1 MTTSTST
8 PTRTG
13 LRQLVVATPVVLVAL
28 WLVWA
33 TGLISIKFGLQR
45 ADPMAFAVLRVATTT
60 VLLGAALVLRRSSAD
75 TAAARSQVHR
85 WALRVGL
92 TQMVAFFTLQSL
104 GMADAGAGLSAIL
117 LYTQPFMVAIAAR
130 AVLGERLSPRQ
141 LVGMVL
147 GWCGVAVLVGGEAAA
162 GTTPVGA
169 MVLLL
174 LAAVAWAASTILF
187 KHVPTEVP
195 LVPLLFWM
203 NVYAVG
209 PLLLFALG
217 SQSTVVWGPHLVLAT
232 VWTAAFAGIGG
243 MGLSFV
249 LLRRGEASVVSS
261 WIFAVP
267 IVTALLGVP
276 VLGETLDPRMFLAGG
291 LVALGIALVNWNR
304 QQRPAPSP

>member
-1 MTTSTST
+1 MTSTST

-13 LRQLVVATPVVLVAL
+13 LRHLVVATPVVLVAL
-28 WLVWA
+28 WVVWA
-33 TGLISIKFGLQR
+33 TGLIAIKFGLQR

-60 VLLGAALVLRRSSAD
+60 LLLGAALLLRPSAD
-75 TAAARSQVHR
+75 DADVPRSLVHR

-92 TQMVAFFTLQSL
+92 VQVVAFFTLQSL

-130 AVLGERLSPRQ
+130 ALLGERLSPRQ
-141 LVGMVL
+141 LAGMVL
-147 GWCGVAVLVGGEAAA
+147 GWCGVAVLVGGEVTA

-174 LAAVAWAASTILF
+174 LAAVAWATSTILF
-187 KHVPTEVP
+187 KHVPTDVP

-203 NVYAVG
+203 NVYGVA

-217 SQSTVVWGPHLVLAT
+217 TRSSVVWGPHLVIAT
-232 VWTAAFAGIGG
+232 IWTAAFAGIGG

-276 VLGETLDPRMFLAGG
+276 VLGETLHPRIFLAGG

-304 QQRPAPSP
+304 QQHPAPSA